1 MLTSALT
8 TSHLTITML
17 TITMMDS
24 MDNINT
30 NNSKPFMACLVV
42 KTKTEPTPRQRE
54 LGCDAFS
61 YYSNKFN
68 LMKTLLLKDD
78 DVQVLHSTDITFQ
91 GPAAKRRKGANAQP
105 IQVQDGGVRQTRLSF
120 EVHPSLLLEENEDFL
135 GVLDDMNCADVSDY
149 ETEDDETEEE
159 EEEEDE
165 EESDDK
171 DSGGTAVDE
180 EKDGGEDDDY
190 DCKKIGL
197 ALRSLFF
204 G

>member
-1 MLTSALT
+1 MMNSKKPSNCGSDDSSVDTS
-8 TSHLTITML
+8 
-17 TITMMDS
+17 
-24 MDNINT
+24 NT
-30 NNSKPFMACLVV
+30 NNSKPFMA

-78 DVQVLHSTDITFQ
+78 GVEVLHSADITFQ

-120 EVHPSLLLEENEDFL
+120 EVHPSLLLDENEDFL
-135 GVLDDMNCADVSDY
+135 GVLDEMNCADVSD
-149 ETEDDETEEE
+149 DETEEE
-159 EEEEDE
+159 D

-171 DSGGTAVDE
+171 DSGGAAADEEEEEKE
-180 EKDGGEDDDY
+180 EKDDDNDY
-190 DCKKIGL
+190 DCKKIRL

>member
-1 MLTSALT
+1 MDTST
-8 TSHLTITML
+8 
-17 TITMMDS
+17 
-24 MDNINT
+24 NT
-30 NNSKPFMACLVV
+30 NTKPPVAGLVV
-42 KTKTEPTPRQRE
+42 KTKFEPTPRQRE

-120 EVHPSLLLEENEDFL
+120 EIHPSLLLDENEDFL
-135 GVLDDMNCADVSDY
+135 GVLDEMNCADVSD
-149 ETEDDETEEE
+149 DET

-171 DSGGTAVDE
+171 DSGGTAADE
-180 EKDGGEDDDY
+180 ETKKKDGDDD
-190 DCKKIGL
+190 DDDECKKIRL
-197 ALRSLFF
+197 ALRSLLL
-204 G
+204 GGYID